1 MRSVFISSTFKDM
14 QAERDFLHEKIF
26 PRLRR
31 LVGQYGE
38 DIQELDLR
46 WGVDTYKM
54 SEEESNY
61 QVLRV
66 CIDAIDRCKPYIIVL
81 LGDRY
86 GWVPDMGIVESLR
99 DERVTAQYEESMSIT
114 NLEIKYGALSEEET
128 LKRCIFC
135 FRNPD
140 FLDHIPVD
148 KRGIY
153 LAESPEY
160 EQKLRILKEQICAK
174 KNAKVL
180 EYEVKWDEERQCLT
194 GMEELGE
201 RIYGMMEDMLRVELG
216 ARKAKDPI
224 QQYLLDAQ
232 CTKERYLSVYTP
244 RLYEENKAMEGLW
257 FMQCV
262 HLSGDA
268 GSGKSA
274 LIAYLEQQAKDAGA
288 ETILYFSGNPGCQ
301 NMTTL
306 KSVLI
311 YRMEE
316 ILGMEHD
323 FYPENQNI
331 YLREL
336 DRRLI
341 RRPVFCFIDAL
352 DQLFPD
358 YKKAYLDILELCP
371 NLCMIT
377 SSLNDF
383 PYEHVLMKAKEIRL
397 IEVKRFTSEE
407 KRQLIQKTSAH
418 RGKKVDAIVEAM
430 ICKKDGSGNPLFLSL
445 LLQRLFAMCQEEFKE
460 AEKIAPGMD
469 GLHLYMQKIIKEAP
483 EQVAELS
490 AMLFDRVSEIF
501 ESIFFK
507 KVAYLIALSGTGL
520 SEREIGDILKQQSVE
535 FSQLKFQEILYYLYD
550 VFTEKEDG
558 KWIFAHRIFYE
569 AMIQDMGQEADE
581 IRRYFID
588 YSAVNPEFMERE
600 GYVHILKSKDVLG
613 GKVLKECKD
622 WDTYEK
628 VQQLAV
634 QMLDEDEDAA
644 AYFMEMLDE
653 ADNTDVEK
661 LFAFWKTVNRY
672 ERDQR
677 TASFKRKIYEKICL
691 IPALPTELKVDVL
704 KELLHDDNLEDS
716 KRHIQSARSFLTL
729 MQDSDRKKLRKI
741 EIDYAEMWNLFEMDH
756 IEEGF
761 TVLQALMR
769 DVEKLSDSEAAGEDA
784 VIWYMYFCKLFAER
798 SRQYRKESVPEYL
811 EKALALCE
819 KHPEFARKRK
829 VQIGKIEICLEATR
843 HYEKEAPDQAMHCAK
858 EALELAR
865 ALSEEDTCVET
876 LELLSRTLN
885 FYGHVVER
893 EQRYQYRYESLNVCK
908 RAYQIAHTD
917 YWQQQVAVQASF
929 FAKDI
934 AALLGQ
940 QKLDNKVQWAQ
951 REKEAWDLSF
961 AYFEELCEK
970 EYVHVD
976 RAYYED
982 SLLERAQEEASESHV
997 DKALEY
1003 AKRACDHLQEDKRK
1017 GRKPWDKKEEKRNW
1031 IAAAL
1036 LAENL
1041 DDKLCVKEAVPYAY
1055 EQIEYVKES
1064 WEKKRTQQNFGK
1076 LLAGLQI
1083 AGRVLYHA
1091 GKDEDAYGFATEGKA
1106 LLTQYKKESQQTI
1119 PNVEAELDYILGR
1132 ISLKKSELKEAK
1144 EYQILLEQWEEQ
1156 GHLDFWMKGQLMLLK
1171 GDILTAEKEYESARD
1186 IYSTAI
1192 RYWESVCEQIG
1203 QRFEERKWHVKSL
1216 LYNLYA
1222 VWQKAEV
1229 MRAGNLTGKC
1239 SGQADNGHTRFRD
1252 QIDVYSFYPGT
1263 CREEYRYVFKICMEK
1278 AEEKDYYPV
1287 IDSYVFQTMDR
1298 MLELG
1303 NQNSWNDW
1311 KYMDI
1316 FAFLCQM
1323 AGYCKKRNVNMDR
1336 QLQIFTE
1343 ALCRYDLRGVAIALS
1358 LVPDMVNYWIDIYGY
1373 IKRQLDEGL
1382 AILPCNKLLIGRMWL
1397 YFGCF
1402 EEADWWFAQVMKEKE
1417 VYEEAKLYHLY
1428 SQAMCVL
1435 KEKDQK
1441 KLSGFLTEITE
1452 LQDMNTGNIDDYVL
1466 KTLYPELA
1474 GDEWKLLEKKG
1485 LPIVRQEQAQ
1495 RYLHALKAI
1504 AGKKK
1509 YFSVDKELREK
1520 YWEKLEDVLKAY
1532 EKGNAVTDTWEERAL
1547 ALKDLTLNGMTWQM
1561 DYEDVNEEI
1570 FTIVRNLYDSCTAWE
1585 EKKEIAE
1592 QILDFWRKNYQ
1603 SVNFKRLSIEN
1614 LKMLSEVEKVCGC
1627 APLPTLVEERS
1638 IRLNDKGI
1646 LHDFFRKLPE
1656 YSCMKDWR
1664 NMDRKRKMEVKGIFD
1679 RLLAQNMDEWE
1690 GDFRRWLNGTE
1701 NLWIVKDMEFFK
1713 EADVIADD
1721 PEKYKLYEIYR
1732 EYLIYFT
1739 ENSRRHLAEKIRGCE
1754 V

>member
-1 MRSVFISSTFKDM
+1 M
-14 QAERDFLHEKIF
+14 
-26 PRLRR
+26 
-31 LVGQYGE
+31 G
-38 DIQELDLR
+38 
-46 WGVDTYKM
+46 
-54 SEEESNY
+54 EEESNY

-86 GWVPDMGIVESLR
+86 GWIPDMDIVESLR

-135 FRNPD
+135 FRNHN
-140 FLDHIPVD
+140 FLDHIPVE
-148 KRGIY
+148 KRSIY
-153 LAESPEY
+153 LAESPEHG
-160 EQKLRILKEQICAK
+160 QKLRILKEQIRAK

-180 EYEVKWDEERQCLT
+180 EYEVRWDKERQSLT

-201 RIYGMMEDMLRVELG
+201 SIYSMMEDMLRAELG
-216 ARKAKDPI
+216 DRKAKDPI

-232 CTKERYLSVYTP
+232 YTKERYLSVYTP

-257 FMQCV
+257 FMAGDKYSRYHSKIKNEHGNEQCI

-288 ETILYFSGNPGCQ
+288 QTILYFSGNPGCQ

-316 ILGMEHD
+316 MLGMEHD
-323 FYPENQNI
+323 FHPENQNV

-336 DRRLI
+336 DRKLKRQPI
-341 RRPVFCFIDAL
+341 FCFIDAL

-358 YKKAYLDILELCP
+358 YKKAYMDILELCP
-371 NLCMIT
+371 NLFAIT

-383 PYEHVLMKAKEIRL
+383 PYEHVLMKANKIRL
-397 IEVKRFTSEE
+397 IEVKRFTREE

-418 RGKKVDAIVEAM
+418 RGKKVDDIVEAM
-430 ICKKDGSGNPLFLSL
+430 ICKKEGSGNPLFLSL

-460 AEKIAPGMD
+460 AEAIAPGMD

-490 AMLFDRVSEIF
+490 AALFDRVSEIF

-520 SEREIGDILKQQSVE
+520 SEREIGDILKQQSFE

-569 AMIQDMGQEADE
+569 AMIQDMGQKADE
-581 IRRYFID
+581 VRRYFID
-588 YSAVNPEFMERE
+588 YSAVNSEFMERE

-613 GKVLKECKD
+613 EKVLKECKD

-628 VQQLAV
+628 VQELAV

-644 AYFMEMLDE
+644 AYFMEMLDK

-691 IPALPTELKVDVL
+691 IPALPAELKVDVL

-741 EIDYAEMWNLFEMDH
+741 EIDYAEMWNLFETDH

-761 TVLQALMR
+761 ALLQALMR
-769 DVEKLSDSEAAGEDA
+769 EAEKLSDSEASGEDA
-784 VIWYMYFCKLFAER
+784 VIWYMYFCKLFAEK
-798 SRQYRKESVPEYL
+798 SREYRKEYVPEYL
-811 EKALALCE
+811 EKALVLCE
-819 KHPEFARKRK
+819 KHPKLARKRK
-829 VQIGKIEICLEATR
+829 IQIAKIEICLEATR
-843 HYEKEAPDQAMHCAK
+843 HYEKEAPDQAVCFAK
-858 EALELAR
+858 KALELAR

-893 EQRYQYRYESLNVCK
+893 EHRYQYRYESLNVCK
-908 RAYQIAHTD
+908 RVYQIAHTD
-917 YWQQQVAVQASF
+917 YWQQKVAVQASF

-934 AALLGQ
+934 AALSGQ
-940 QKLDNKVQWAQ
+940 QKPDNKVQWTQ

-970 EYVHVD
+970 KYVHVD

-982 SLLERAQEEASESHV
+982 RLLERAQEEATESHI

-1003 AKRACDHLQEDKRK
+1003 AKRAYDHLQEDKRN
-1017 GRKPWDKKEEKRNW
+1017 GWKPWDKKEERRNW
-1031 IAAAL
+1031 FAAAL
-1036 LAENL
+1036 LAEHL
-1041 DDKLCVKEAVPYAY
+1041 DDKLCVKEAVPYAF
-1055 EQIEYVKES
+1055 EQIECAKKL

-1076 LLAGLQI
+1076 MLAGLQI

-1091 GKDEDAYGFATEGKA
+1091 GKDEDAYKFATEGKV
-1106 LLTQYKKESQQTI
+1106 LLAQYKKESQQTI

-1132 ISLKKSELKEAK
+1132 ISLKRRELKDAK
-1144 EYQILLEQWEEQ
+1144 EYQILLEQWEKE

-1171 GDILTAEKEYESARD
+1171 GDILTAEEEYESARD
-1186 IYSTAI
+1186 IYSIAI

-1222 VWQKAEV
+1222 IWQKAEA
-1229 MRAGNLTGKC
+1229 MRTGNLTGQC

-1263 CREEYRYVFKICMEK
+1263 CREEYRYAFQICMEK
-1278 AEEKDYYPV
+1278 AKEKDYYPL
-1287 IDSYVFQTMDR
+1287 IDSYAFRTMDR

-1303 NQNSWNDW
+1303 NQNRWNDW

-1316 FAFLCQM
+1316 FAFLCQL
-1323 AGYCKKRNVNMDR
+1323 AGYCKKRDLHMDR

-1358 LVPDMVNYWIDIYGY
+1358 LVPDMTNYWIDIYGY

-1382 AILPCNKLLIGRMWL
+1382 VILPCNKLLIGRMWL

-1402 EEADWWFAQVMKEKE
+1402 EEADRWFKQVVDDEI
-1417 VYEEAKLYHLY
+1417 VREEAKLYHLY

-1435 KEKDQK
+1435 KEKNEK
-1441 KLSGFLTEITE
+1441 MLSGLLTEMDE
-1452 LQDMNTGNIDDYVL
+1452 LQSTNTSNIDDYVL
-1466 KTLYPELA
+1466 KTLYPELT
-1474 GDEWKLLEKKG
+1474 GDEWKILEHKG
-1485 LPIVRQEQAQ
+1485 SPIVRQEQAQ
-1495 RYLHALKAI
+1495 RYLHVLKAV
-1504 AGKKK
+1504 AAKKK

-1520 YWEKLEDVLKAY
+1520 YWEKLEDVCQAY
-1532 EKGNAVTDTWEERAL
+1532 EKGNTVTDTWEDRAS
-1547 ALKDLTLNGMTWQM
+1547 ALNALTLNGMTWRV

-1570 FTIVRNLYDSCTAWE
+1570 FTIVRNLYDSCTTWE
-1585 EKKEIAE
+1585 EKKETAE
-1592 QILDFWRKNYQ
+1592 HILDFWRKNYQ
-1603 SVNFKRLSIEN
+1603 TVNLKRLSMEN
-1614 LKMLSEVEKVCGC
+1614 LKMLSETEKVCGY
-1627 APLPTLVEERS
+1627 APLPALVEERS
-1638 IRLNDKGI
+1638 VRLNDKEI
-1646 LHDFFRKLPE
+1646 LHDFFGKLPE
-1656 YSCMKDWR
+1656 YSSMEDWR
-1664 NMDRKRKMEVKGIFD
+1664 NMDRKRKMEVMDIFD
-1679 RLLAQNMDEWE
+1679 RLLAQDVDEWV
-1690 GDFRRWLNGTE
+1690 GDFRKWLNGTE
-1701 NLWIVKDMEFFK
+1701 NLWIVKDMDFFK
-1713 EADVIADD
+1713 EADVTADA

-1732 EYLIYFT
+1732 EYLICFT
-1739 ENSRRHLAEKIRGCE
+1739 ENSRRHLAEKIQGCD